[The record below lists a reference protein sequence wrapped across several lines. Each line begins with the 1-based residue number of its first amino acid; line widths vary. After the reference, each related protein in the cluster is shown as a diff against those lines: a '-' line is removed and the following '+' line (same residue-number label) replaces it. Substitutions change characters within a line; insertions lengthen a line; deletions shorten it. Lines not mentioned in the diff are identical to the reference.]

1 MYRTLLFI
9 FAAIAVILGLLI
21 GVFNAQRVELDIF
34 WVQLDWPLGLL
45 IVLAFVIGLLAGI
58 LALYVVRVWPMR
70 MTIRNLRKIAPPAPP
85 AVSRQEQKIFDS
97 DV

>member
-1 MYRTLLFI
+1 MYRTLLYI

-21 GVFNAQRVELDIF
+21 GVFNAQRVELDLF
-34 WVQLDWPLGLL
+34 WIKLDWPLGLL
-45 IVLAFVIGLLAGI
+45 IVLAFVGGLLAGI
-58 LALYVVRVWPMR
+58 LALYVVRVWPLR
-70 MTIRNLRKIAPPAPP
+70 MTIRKLQKTVPPAPP